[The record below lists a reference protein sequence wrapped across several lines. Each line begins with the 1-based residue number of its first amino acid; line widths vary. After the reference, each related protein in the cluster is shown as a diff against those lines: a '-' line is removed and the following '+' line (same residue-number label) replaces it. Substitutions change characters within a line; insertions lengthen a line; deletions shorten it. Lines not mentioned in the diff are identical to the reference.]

1 VSLNTV
7 SGTVGQ
13 QVELGVGDVQPSVM
27 RAGRGVVDG
36 DVLLV
41 VEDGV
46 VDGPGGVV
54 EVGGRPGGLAAR
66 RPGLAVVDRLD
77 DVDLGVR
84 QGPEEA
90 QLGDVKARSRWL

>member
-1 VSLNTV
+1 
-7 SGTVGQ
+7 VG
-13 QVELGVGDVQPSVM
+13 
-27 RAGRGVVDG
+27 AGRGVVDG

-54 EVGGRPGGLAAR
+54 VVAGRPGCLAAR

-77 DVDLGVR
+77 DVDLGER
-84 QGPEEA
+84 QCAEEA
-90 QLGDVKARSRWL
+90 QLEM